1 MKTRGPQAL
10 EVGGITHVHTVLPTR
25 LTGLMSPSM
34 IKSALKK
41 KKKMKNYNHT
51 SRFGVFSFAQ
61 LTAFLA
67 GTRTIEISG
76 KNKKRKIER
85 KNRHTHRPQPGPK

>member
-41 KKKMKNYNHT
+41 KKNEKLQSHQPIW
-51 SRFGVFSFAQ
+51 SF
-61 LTAFLA
+61 
-67 GTRTIEISG
+67 
-76 KNKKRKIER
+76 
-85 KNRHTHRPQPGPK
+85 